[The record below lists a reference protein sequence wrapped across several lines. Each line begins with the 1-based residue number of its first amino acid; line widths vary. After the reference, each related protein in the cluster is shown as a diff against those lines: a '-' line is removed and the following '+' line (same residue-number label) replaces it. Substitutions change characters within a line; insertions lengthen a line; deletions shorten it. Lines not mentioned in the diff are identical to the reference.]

1 MEKCSDFL
9 FGPVG
14 HNEMRLGPVCSAAK
28 SCITKH
34 SLTADLIVCR
44 RHCAKT
50 GSYIFAELATD
61 HWSSAGTFSLQ
72 MLCLC
77 LKTPRNES
85 HLYNFYSVS
94 SIKVRICG
102 QEYETRLLSR
112 QKWKQWK
119 SKRRNNDC
127 SFNCLKSL
135 WANVIIPSAFCWDC
149 RISRDYCSIF
159 YVFFKTIS
167 NFWVLSIF
175 YFLYLENITIIKLSD
190 KIINIYL
197 HKNMLFMF
205 IPSST

>member
-61 HWSSAGTFSLQ
+61 HWSSTGTFSLQ

-77 LKTPRNES
+77 LKAPRNES

-112 QKWKQWK
+112 QKRKQWK
-119 SKRRNNDC
+119 SKRRNDC

-135 WANVIIPSAFCWDC
+135 WANVLSTRLLFAEIVGYLETIVLYSMFS
-149 RISRDYCSIF
+149 SRQFQTFGFFLFSIF
-159 YVFFKTIS
+159 
-167 NFWVLSIF
+167 
-175 YFLYLENITIIKLSD
+175 
-190 KIINIYL
+190 
-197 HKNMLFMF
+197 F
-205 IPSST
+205 I

>member
-1 MEKCSDFL
+1 MRL
-9 FGPVG
+9 
-14 HNEMRLGPVCSAAK
+14 RLGPVCSAAK
-28 SCITKH
+28 SCNTKH

-50 GSYIFAELATD
+50 GSNIFAELATD
-61 HWSSAGTFSLQ
+61 HWSSTGTFSLQ

-77 LKTPRNES
+77 LKAPRNES

-119 SKRRNNDC
+119 SKRRNDC

-175 YFLYLENITIIKLSD
+175 YFLYLENITVIKLLD
-190 KIINIYL
+190 EIINMYIYI
-197 HKNMLFMF
+197 NMVF
-205 IPSST
+205 IPSSTQHELINTIESR

>member
-1 MEKCSDFL
+1 MKCGWAQCAQLPRAASQNTVWL
-9 FGPVG
+9 
-14 HNEMRLGPVCSAAK
+14 LTWLSAAATVRK
-28 SCITKH
+28 LGATFLRSLPLITDQVQVRFPYKCFVFVSKH
-34 SLTADLIVCR
+34 PEMNHI
-44 RHCAKT
+44 
-50 GSYIFAELATD
+50 
-61 HWSSAGTFSLQ
+61 
-72 MLCLC
+72 
-77 LKTPRNES
+77 
-85 HLYNFYSVS
+85 LYNFYSVS
-94 SIKVRICG
+94 TIKVRICG

-119 SKRRNNDC
+119 SKRRNDC
-127 SFNCLKSL
+127 SFNSLKAL

-175 YFLYLENITIIKLSD
+175 YFLYLENITVIKLSD